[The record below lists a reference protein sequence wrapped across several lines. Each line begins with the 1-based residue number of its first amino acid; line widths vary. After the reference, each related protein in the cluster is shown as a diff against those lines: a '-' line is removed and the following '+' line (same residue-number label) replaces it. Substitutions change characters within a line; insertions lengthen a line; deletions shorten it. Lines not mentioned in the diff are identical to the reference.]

1 MKMKQDMSMEEEAG
15 DRHLHTPKKQKNSKG
30 VSIKLNT
37 FEDMWNYDEKLKKP
51 KKPVEIPCK
60 IVIDIDEVGEQEFQA
75 IKDLL
80 DSNGALYKLVF

>member
-15 DRHLHTPKKQKNSKG
+15 DRHLHIPQKPKSSKG

-37 FEDMWNYDEKLKKP
+37 FEDMWNYDEKLKKS
-51 KKPVEIPCK
+51 KKISEIPCK

>member
-15 DRHLHTPKKQKNSKG
+15 DRHLHVPQKG
-30 VSIKLNT
+30 VSLKLNT